1 MTRGAVG
8 PYLLFPQLLDDL
20 DMLKTLEVEASSDPN
35 VLCGVS
41 CCPGTVEGVVRVV
54 TSNEQTSVSC
64 TELYCEPNEH
74 KSYMCHVRIKSDDST
89 FTVCFCRV

>member
-54 TSNEQTSVSC
+54 TSIEQTSVSC
-64 TELYCEPNEH
+64 TINIELYYEPNEH
-74 KSYMCHVRIKSDDST
+74 KSYVYHNHIISDVST
-89 FTVCFCRV
+89 SP